1 MGPGDPAP
9 RRIPKR
15 QEDTRPPKTCR
26 RMFAVLLFII
36 APNWKQLKCPFD
48 GAWIDHLRPT
58 QTLGYYS
65 ARREALSCTR
75 PGRFGWCIMRSERS
89 QTQKAAC
96 RMIPFQWRSGKKKK
110 KTQNWSDPKRIGG
123 FQGPAFGRRAALMT
137 EEHEG
142 TCRGDGAVLC
152 PDRGWSYRVVCVGQ
166 NVYGS
171 RGRIP
176 VCVLNLTFKK

>member
-1 MGPGDPAP
+1 MTKQSEIRPSRKIVVSCQVKYSVSMGPGDPAP

-75 PGRFGWCIMRSERS
+75 PGRFGWRIMRSERS
-89 QTQKAAC
+89 QTQKAAR
-96 RMIPFQWRSGKKKK
+96 RMIPFQWRSGKKNNTK
-110 KTQNWSDPKRIGG
+110 
-123 FQGPAFGRRAALMT
+123 L
-137 EEHEG
+137 E
-142 TCRGDGAVLC
+142 
-152 PDRGWSYRVVCVGQ
+152 
-166 NVYGS
+166 
-171 RGRIP
+171 
-176 VCVLNLTFKK
+176 